1 MLQPRTK
8 RLVVLLERNP
18 LRQPS
23 TDENAVQSRVPS
35 LLELCMREM
44 LNSRPWAPRDMD
56 APPSGPSLHVSLQ
69 PGGSRLNTPGRPL
82 TQSSLA
88 RPTTADDAAL
98 ESKARRSWIERQPLS
113 SHVKRRL
120 TMADH
125 CASCNRCGI
134 GRKGRASC
142 LGVVGFLTCVNVPR
156 VTMTR
161 LRSRIVRIGGMLRP
175 TSTASSFA
183 TYEVRAVFEWRA
195 WIRCPS
201 ASAYAL

>member
-1 MLQPRTK
+1 MITGHFRSSYPPSVCRASLPLCTSHAPCILFTPHSLDARMLQLRTK

-23 TDENAVQSRVPS
+23 TDENAVQLRVPS

-44 LNSRPWAPRDMD
+44 LNSRPWAPRDLD
-56 APPSGPSLHVSLQ
+56 VASSGPSLRVSLH

-82 TQSSLA
+82 TQSSMA

-113 SHVKRRL
+113 SHVKRLL

-125 CASCNRCGI
+125 CASCNRYDNGGWTAI
-134 GRKGRASC
+134 ALGR
-142 LGVVGFLTCVNVPR
+142 LLV
-156 VTMTR
+156 
-161 LRSRIVRIGGMLRP
+161 
-175 TSTASSFA
+175 
-183 TYEVRAVFEWRA
+183 
-195 WIRCPS
+195 
-201 ASAYAL
+201 